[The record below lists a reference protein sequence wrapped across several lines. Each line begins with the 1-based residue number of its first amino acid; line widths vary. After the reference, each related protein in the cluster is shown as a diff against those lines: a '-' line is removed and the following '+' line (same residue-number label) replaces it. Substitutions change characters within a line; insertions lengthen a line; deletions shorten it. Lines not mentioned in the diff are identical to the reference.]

1 MTVTIGGETFAYD
14 GYRVL
19 EPEVTFDIHT
29 KTAHDFVAD
38 FDTVYPVTRESYL
51 LTSGADTETTVVK
64 IVGQDPGPT
73 LYVAAGIHGDER
85 AAWYAGLMLQS
96 ITIKAGTLYVLAPA
110 NAWGAQRNQRRVGE
124 DDPNR
129 CFPGSE
135 TGTMAQRLQRPRAG
149 GQHEPHRHRSAED
162 PRHHRGDLPGLP
174 HGAPGIG
181 SAEGGGLRPAL

>member
-38 FDTVYPVTRESYL
+38 FDTVYPV
-51 LTSGADTETTVVK
+51 TVVK

-135 TGTMAQRLQRPRAG
+135 TGTMAQRICYAIFHDIEEKQPELLLDL
-149 GQHEPHRHRSAED
+149 HEA
-162 PRHHRGDLPGLP
+162 
-174 HGAPGIG
+174 IVYK
-181 SAEGGGLRPAL
+181 

>member
-73 LYVAAGIHGDER
+73 LYVAAGIPLDER
-85 AAWYAGLMLQS
+85 VARHICGIVQLCNAYNELGNQE
-96 ITIKAGTLYVLAPA
+96 TIELG
-110 NAWGAQRNQRRVGE
+110 
-124 DDPNR
+124 
-129 CFPGSE
+129 
-135 TGTMAQRLQRPRAG
+135 
-149 GQHEPHRHRSAED
+149 
-162 PRHHRGDLPGLP
+162 GLP
-174 HGAPGIG
+174 SYQEILTNGIG
-181 SAEGGGLRPAL
+181 RYLSPGK

>member
-73 LYVAAGIHGDER
+73 LYVAAGIHGNER
-85 AAWYAGLMLQS
+85 AAWYAGLMLQNA
-96 ITIKAGTLYVLAPA
+96 TVRAGTLYVLAPA
-110 NAWGAQRNQRRVGE
+110 NAQGARLNRRTVGDE
-124 DDPNR
+124 DPNR
-129 CFPGSE
+129 CFPGDE
-135 TGTMAQRLQRPRAG
+135 NGT
-149 GQHEPHRHRSAED
+149 
-162 PRHHRGDLPGLP
+162 
-174 HGAPGIG
+174 
-181 SAEGGGLRPAL
+181 